1 MYPGN
6 HTESDM
12 LYVPRNLK
20 TRPGAPETHLAYIT
34 DDEAEMLQQY
44 KPGTPHEGAAGIPN
58 YDTWSI
64 DTSGN
69 VTGGSTA
76 DTGGSWS
83 GDVSY
88 GNQGNQNNQNNQNN
102 VNADIYKQMADT
114 MKQAGQ
120 IGGGLSGG
128 TYTKGPVVYPKSF
141 YTHEGWAEVQQKGW
155 SDKLY
160 QGKVQGKTPAEWIL
174 AGDDPSVEDGLSLE
188 DVGGQFQTLPEGVI
202 YSSNIG
208 DPERGYGGY
217 KKTSL
222 FDYNTGGGP
231 EGGFSWGP
239 RYGGYGGNRY
249 INQIPLLQAQ
259 LSDPYSEARYG
270 TDPMQRWMVESH
282 SPMYGAR
289 GGIMSLRR

>member
-12 LYVPRNLK
+12 LYVPRYLK
-20 TRPGAPETHLAYIT
+20 TRPGAPQTHLAYIT

-64 DTSGN
+64 DPSGN

-76 DTGGSWS
+76 DGGGAWS
-83 GDVSY
+83 GDVG
-88 GNQGNQNNQNNQNN
+88 GNQPDPNQGNQNN

-128 TYTKGPVVYPKSF
+128 TYTKGPVVYPKSW
-141 YTHEGWAEVQQKGW
+141 YTHEGWAEVQKRGW
-155 SDKLY
+155 SDKLKPAH
-160 QGKVQGKTPAEWIL
+160 QFGGKW
-174 AGDDPSVEDGLSLE
+174 SVTHDEADKY
-188 DVGGQFQTLPEGVI
+188 GQFQTLPEGVI

-208 DPERGYGGY
+208 DPETGYGGY

-222 FDYNTGGGP
+222 FDYNTGTG
-231 EGGFSWGP
+231 GGFSWRP

-259 LSDPYSEARYG
+259 LSAPYSEARYG

-282 SPMYGAR
+282 SPMYAAR